1 MKNATILLDIYS
13 LVEVSH
19 YQKDMQPT
27 PWRKKGGEELLFL
40 PISSII
46 FDTV

>member
-1 MKNATILLDIYS
+1 MKNATILLDTYS

-19 YQKDMQPT
+19 YQNDMQST
-27 PWRKKGGEELLFL
+27 LWRKKGGELLFL

-46 FDTV
+46 LDTV